1 MAMKRWGTSCSQ
13 QSNLAGFQA
22 IQASRIF
29 PHCEFF
35 RDKNYQAK
43 TSINIY
49 TYVYMIIYV
58 YIYMYI
64 PIYIYHHIPVC
75 LFWCFLVSFSMMT
88 GFPMIH
94 PCFLVAQHAETTST
108 FVLINCR
115 FPLFCVDSHLI
126 SGISYVNLAWSCDWL
141 AHPLVCF
148 GCVIQPPS
156 I

>member
-58 YIYMYI
+58 YIYI
-64 PIYIYHHIPVC
+64 CIYQYTYTIIYLFVYSDVSWC
-75 LFWCFLVSFSMMT
+75 LFQWWPVFPWYIRVFWLLNMLKPPVLLCSSTVAFPFFALIHIWLVVFLMWIW
-88 GFPMIH
+88 PD
-94 PCFLVAQHAETTST
+94 HA
-108 FVLINCR
+108 I
-115 FPLFCVDSHLI
+115 
-126 SGISYVNLAWSCDWL
+126 DWL
-141 AHPLVCF
+141 IL
-148 GCVIQPPS
+148 
-156 I
+156 